1 MISNPKY
8 VGRGDYA
15 VIFKLDEVQR
25 SNTKLSLD
33 RLEYIHSGNMKLNNI
48 LYAGKNPYTMFEN
61 LSEDM
66 KLKITN
72 TQVDARK
79 NGGCLW

>member
-1 MISNPKY
+1 
-8 VGRGDYA
+8 
-15 VIFKLDEVQR
+15 
-25 SNTKLSLD
+25 
-33 RLEYIHSGNMKLNNI
+33 MKLNNI

-79 NGGCLW
+79 NGGCL